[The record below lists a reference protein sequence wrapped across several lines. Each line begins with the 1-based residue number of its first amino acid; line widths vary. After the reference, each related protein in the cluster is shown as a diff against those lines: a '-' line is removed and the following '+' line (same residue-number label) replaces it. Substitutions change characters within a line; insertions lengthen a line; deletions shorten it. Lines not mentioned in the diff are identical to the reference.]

1 MSYYLDMGFT
11 TVKDRYDALE
21 KANQFAKLCG
31 KNYKEMLDLE
41 RNYIPSIR
49 LGDSKEPANEYWVY
63 GVFTFNFVYFEK
75 YNILG
80 IKGCTFPE
88 EARKMFDVYIPFQ
101 NGTDQNY
108 DFEEWGTTI
117 PLFNEIVEY
126 FKNATDEEIKETVL
140 KRYSSWDDEM
150 EENIEYYRKSCVYED
165 VCNKLDFFS
174 FLYDKE
180 GEFERFSICG
190 INTTHEFREANR
202 YVKYLVFKEK
212 EEFEQ
217 LFGQKNTDAER

>member
-41 RNYIPSIR
+41 KNYIPSIR
-49 LGDSKEPANEYWVY
+49 LGESKEPANEYWVY

-75 YNILG
+75 HNILG

-117 PLFNEIVEY
+117 PLFNEIVEH

-140 KRYSSWDDEM
+140 KTYSTWDEEMDE
-150 EENIEYYRKSCVYED
+150 NLEYYRKTCVYQE
-165 VCNKLDFFS
+165 VCDKLDFFN

-190 INTTHEFREANR
+190 INTIHDFREANR

-217 LFGQKNTDAER
+217 MFGKKDTHEER